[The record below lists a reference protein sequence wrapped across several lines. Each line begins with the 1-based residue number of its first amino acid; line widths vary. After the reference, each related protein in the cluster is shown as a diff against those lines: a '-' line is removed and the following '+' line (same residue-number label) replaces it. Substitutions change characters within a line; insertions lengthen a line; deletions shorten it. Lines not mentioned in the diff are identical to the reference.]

1 MTKKFLLGAA
11 TALFVL
17 TSCCNDNS
25 KTPSSVSFDEVLTT
39 RRSVRSYDA
48 NKKISEA
55 EVREL
60 LKATQEAPSWANQQP
75 SKYYVAIGE
84 EKLKAAMEMIGANK
98 DRVADAP
105 VLIVSTFER
114 GKSGFFQGQATNEVG
129 EGWGAYDNGLSNCY
143 LILKARAMGFD
154 TLIMGMR
161 DADKLRALFAI
172 PENETIMAVIALGY
186 RNEEP
191 THPDRRDLDDIVKFF

>member
-1 MTKKFLLGAA
+1 MTKKILLGAA
-11 TALFVL
+11 TVLLAL
-17 TSCCNDNS
+17 TSCHNDN
-25 KTPSSVSFDEVLTT
+25 TNIETSVSFDEVLTT

-48 NKKISEA
+48 TKKISEA

-114 GKSGFFQGQATNEVG
+114 GKSGYFQGQATNEVG

-161 DADKLRALFAI
+161 DADQLRALFDI

-186 RNEEP
+186 RAEEP